1 MLVRSNHGTVCSCVG
16 PVIDVQMKS
25 KVFHREKFM
34 ITILRGSIKS
44 VQTPILKPLSSL
56 RDVFL
61 PSVYDALLVMRPSC
75 NFRDGTVVT
84 STLKYPEYAAE
95 LPFNDNYL
103 LGLIHLC
110 CANYR
115 STYRGTF
122 YSWMMGWPLAGSV
135 SLRKAPL
142 CSKPNIMLG
151 FASVFL
157 LLKSYANYFVA
168 ELNQLCYGGVFR
180 AIALG
185 STGGVS
191 TFSCKAL
198 LLSQPVIVP
207 VGRIALGR
215 ILNVVGSCIDAYIPL
230 CLSSQFFSYHFTSSV
245 LGSAL
250 YRLMVPLPIAQLK
263 QSEALMWESYPSSYP
278 NHIVPSAHSLAQT
291 VLLDQNLASLWNTMM
306 VNTISSAWIY
316 YLAASVQGAQR
327 TFTNDSSHPASCSMA
342 KGFPH
347 SPISCISVCSRSPL
361 PKLYCGSGIH
371 DRIITGA
378 FMNSP
383 LQSSMIDSLW
393 FYLQDVCECA
403 FYSTDTLFAYT
414 QAIHKTPLAMMALST
429 SVTLFETGIKVVD
442 LLTPYKSGGKIGL
455 FGGAG
460 VGKTVVIMEF
470 IRNLAIEHGGLSLFA
485 GVGERTR
492 EGNDLYCEM
501 QDSGIIK
508 IATKEPSRA
517 HSCCYPQPCGA
528 LFAAAQSQVL
538 CVFGQMNETPGCRM
552 RVTFASISMAE
563 YFRDAFGQD
572 VLIFVD
578 NVFRFVQAGSE
589 VSTLLGRM
597 PSAVGY
603 QATLSTEM
611 GSFQERIVATLTG
624 SITSIQAIYVPA
636 DDLTDPAPVVIFGH
650 LDATTVLSRIKAS
663 KGIYPA
669 VDPFNSTSKMLAPG
683 YVKQEHFCVAND
695 VKQML
700 QRYKEVQDVIAILGL
715 EELSDQDR
723 ILVDRARKVERF
735 LSQPFFVAE
744 VFTRIQG
751 RYVSLNDTIIGFTKI
766 VTGELDAQ
774 PEGVFYLKGAL
785 CDI

>member
-1 MLVRSNHGTVCSCVG
+1 MVHSNHGTVCSCVG

-25 KVFHREKFM
+25 KVFHREKLM
-34 ITILRGSIKS
+34 ISILRGAVKS
-44 VQTPILKPLSSL
+44 KQTPQLKPLSSL
-56 RDVFL
+56 RDIFL
-61 PSVYDALLVMRPSC
+61 PSVYDALLVLRPSC

-84 STLKYPEYAAE
+84 SILNNPEYSAE
-95 LPFNDNYL
+95 LPYNDNYL
-103 LGLIHLC
+103 LGLIHIS

-122 YSWMMGWPLAGSV
+122 YSWLMGWPLAGSV
-135 SLRKAPL
+135 CLRKAPL

-151 FASVFL
+151 FASVFQ

-230 CLSSQFFSYHFTSSV
+230 CLSSQFYSYHFTSSV
-245 LGSAL
+245 LGSDL
-250 YRLMVPLPIAQLK
+250 SCLMVSSPTSLK
-263 QSEALMWESYPSSYP
+263 QCGSFMRESYPSSYS
-278 NHIVPSAHSLAQT
+278 NHIVPSAYSLAQA
-291 VLLDQNLASLWNTMM
+291 VLLDQNLASLWNRL
-306 VNTISSAWIY
+306 VINTISSAWLY
-316 YLAASVQGAQR
+316 YLAASVQGCQVTLIGKGNSPR
-327 TFTNDSSHPASCSMA
+327 SYLIA

-347 SPISCISVCSRSPL
+347 SPISLISVCSCSPL
-361 PKLYCGSGIH
+361 PKLYRGSGIH

-378 FMNSP
+378 LMNSP
-383 LQSSMIDSLW
+383 QQGLMLDSLW
-393 FYLQDVCECA
+393 VYLQDVCECA
-403 FYSTDTLFAYT
+403 FYSTDTLFASAK
-414 QAIHKTPLAMMALST
+414 AIHKTPLAMMSLST
-429 SVTLFETGIKVVD
+429 SVCLFETGIKVVD

-508 IATKEPSRA
+508 IATKEPSLA
-517 HSCCYPQPCGA
+517 GSCCYPQPCGA

-563 YFRDAFGQD
+563 YYRDAFGQD

-589 VSTLLGRM
+589 VSTL
-597 PSAVGY
+597 
-603 QATLSTEM
+603 
-611 GSFQERIVATLTG
+611 
-624 SITSIQAIYVPA
+624 
-636 DDLTDPAPVVIFGH
+636 
-650 LDATTVLSRIKAS
+650 
-663 KGIYPA
+663 
-669 VDPFNSTSKMLAPG
+669 
-683 YVKQEHFCVAND
+683 
-695 VKQML
+695 
-700 QRYKEVQDVIAILGL
+700 
-715 EELSDQDR
+715 
-723 ILVDRARKVERF
+723 
-735 LSQPFFVAE
+735 
-744 VFTRIQG
+744 
-751 RYVSLNDTIIGFTKI
+751 
-766 VTGELDAQ
+766 
-774 PEGVFYLKGAL
+774 
-785 CDI
+785 